1 MIEVREVKSRKEIR
15 DFINLPLKLYK
26 DNKNF
31 VPPIY
36 MDEKKC
42 FKSNY
47 MYYDQAEA
55 KYWNCYKDG
64 KMVGR
69 ISGIIQHKA
78 NEKWNQKR
86 CRFTRFD
93 AIDDQEVA
101 NALFAT
107 VEAYAKEKGMEEVVG
122 PLGFSDLEREGLL
135 IEGFDYLS
143 TFEEQY
149 NFDYYQKL
157 IENCGYGKDVDWIE
171 HRLTFNDEK
180 YQKLVE
186 AGDRIL
192 AQGKLHVIEH
202 MPYKKLVKRYG
213 DQFFE
218 MLDISYNKIY
228 GTVPFTRGMRD
239 LMENNFAPI
248 VNMDF
253 IRFVMDENDHL
264 VAFAVAFPGIAKS
277 LQRSGGKLT
286 PLAVIKL
293 LKTVKSPHI
302 VDLGLVGIDPK
313 ATMSGAQVVCYA
325 ELSKAFHKYKLDYVE
340 TNLNLE
346 DNKEIIGTWNHFNS
360 IQHKR
365 RRSFV
370 KKIN

>member
-15 DFINLPLKLYK
+15 EFLNFTNKLYK
-26 DNKNF
+26 GNKCF

-42 FKSNY
+42 FKANY

-55 KYWNCYKDG
+55 KYWNAYKDG

-69 ISGIIQHKA
+69 ISAIIQHKA
-78 NEKWNQKR
+78 NEKWGQKR

-101 NALFAT
+101 KALFDT

-135 IEGFDYLS
+135 IEGFEHLS

-149 NFDYYQKL
+149 NHSYYQKL
-157 IENCGYGKDVDWIE
+157 IEGCGYGKDVDWIE
-171 HRLTFNDEK
+171 HKLTINHEK
-180 YQKLVE
+180 YAKIERISDKILEKGNYKLVPVMSYS
-186 AGDRIL
+186 
-192 AQGKLHVIEH
+192 KLC
-202 MPYKKLVKRYG
+202 KKYG

-218 MLDISYNKIY
+218 LLDISYDKIY
-228 GTVPFTRGMRD
+228 GTVPFTQGMKNL
-239 LMENNFAPI
+239 LMNNFKPI
-248 VNMDF
+248 VNPRYTRF
-253 IRFVMDENDHL
+253 IVNKDDKV
-264 VAFAVAFPGIAKS
+264 VAFAIAFPNIAKAM
-277 LQRSGGKLT
+277 QTRNGHLT
-286 PLAVIKL
+286 PLTIIRL
-293 LKTVKSPHI
+293 LHTVRHPKI
-302 VDLGLVGIDPK
+302 IDLGLVGVLPEEALGGSQIVMFK
-313 ATMSGAQVVCYA
+313 V
-325 ELSKAFHKYKLDYVE
+325 LSEQIIKDKIQYVE

-346 DNKEIIGTWNHFNS
+346 DNHEIIRMWDHFNS

-370 KKIN
+370 KHI